1 MRIEPSEGIAEFPQ
15 HLADKLAHLVRD
27 GLREY
32 AVPAGY
38 KRTFRLDRKTV
49 RALQILPPNQR
60 EK

>member
-1 MRIEPSEGIAEFPQ
+1 
-15 HLADKLAHLVRD
+15 
-27 GLREY
+27 LREY